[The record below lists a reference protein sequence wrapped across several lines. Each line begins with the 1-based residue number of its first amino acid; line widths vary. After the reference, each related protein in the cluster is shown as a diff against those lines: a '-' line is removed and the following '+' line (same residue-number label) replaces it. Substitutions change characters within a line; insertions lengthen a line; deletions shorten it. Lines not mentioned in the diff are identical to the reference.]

1 MSQGTVHV
9 GAYER
14 QGPHGVIHVAAHERG
29 GGSGRAWERKP
40 NAAFRQRIAEA
51 ERSAEQIN
59 DGYGERH
66 PGGALG
72 RYQITPITL
81 DQAGWKIGGTW
92 TDKAREHGVTS
103 DDDFRTNPEAQEAAM
118 SDIMREAE
126 RQADAKGL
134 YRHSGQTYP
143 GVVGQSVTI
152 TDAGI
157 AEAAHREGADATR
170 KYLQRR
176 VNGRKADAP
185 ADRERDRRIEKR
197 LRDFEKVPY
206 TRGNW

>member
-40 NAAFRQRIAEA
+40 NSAFRQKIAEA
-51 ERSAEQIN
+51 ERSAEQTN

-92 TDKAREHGVTS
+92 TDKAREHGVAS
-103 DDDFRTNPEAQEAAM
+103 DDDFLKNPAAQEAAM

-126 RQADAKGL
+126 RQADSKGL
-134 YRHSGQTYP
+134 YNHSGRTYP
-143 GVVGQSVTI
+143 GVGGESVTI

-157 AEAAHREGADATR
+157 AAAAHRHGAGATAN
-170 KYLQRR
+170 YLRRR

-185 ADRERDRRIEKR
+185 EDRTRDKQIEKR

>member
-29 GGSGRAWERKP
+29 GGSGKAWESKP
-40 NAAFRQRIAEA
+40 NSAFRQKIAEA

-81 DQAGWKIGGTW
+81 DQAGWKIGGAW
-92 TDKAREHGVTS
+92 TDKAREHGVAS
-103 DDDFRTNPEAQEAAM
+103 DEDFLKNPAAQEAAM

-126 RQADAKGL
+126 RQADSKGL
-134 YRHSGQTYP
+134 YSHAGRTYSG
-143 GVVGQSVTI
+143 VGGESVTI

-157 AEAAHREGADATR
+157 AAAAHRHGAGATANYIR
-170 KYLQRR
+170 RR
-176 VNGRKADAP
+176 VNGRKAAAP
-185 ADRERDRRIEKR
+185 EDRARDKQIEKR